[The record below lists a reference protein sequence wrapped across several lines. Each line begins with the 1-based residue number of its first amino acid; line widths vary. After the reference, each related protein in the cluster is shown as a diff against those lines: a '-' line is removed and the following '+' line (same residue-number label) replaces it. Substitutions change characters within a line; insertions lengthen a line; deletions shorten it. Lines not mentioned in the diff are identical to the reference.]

1 MSIGFCFGISLG
13 IKDRTMRTLARGLS
27 FVPPL
32 VAYLSLK
39 PPSFGSSVSV
49 MLSTSQW
56 IALISA
62 LLVSYFYAQYWA
74 AAQRSPALA
83 MSLGIASS
91 VLPSREIEENDEDER
106 SSDPPEVDISKT
118 VPEAPVSKRKKR
130 KGKKGREAGVAP
142 EAVPDGE
149 DEEKPPLAAK
159 PKSEA
164 EEAIEE
170 AKP

>member
-1 MSIGFCFGISLG
+1 
-13 IKDRTMRTLARGLS
+13 
-27 FVPPL
+27 
-32 VAYLSLK
+32 
-39 PPSFGSSVSV
+39 

-83 MSLGIASS
+83 MSLGIAGS
-91 VLPSREIEENDEDER
+91 VPPPREVDENDEDGR

-118 VPEAPVSKRKKR
+118 VPEAPVFKRKKR
-130 KGKKGREAGVAP
+130 KGKDR
-142 EAVPDGE
+142 E
-149 DEEKPPLAAK
+149 DEEKPPLAAN

-164 EEAIEE
+164 EEAPEE